1 MVAVHAGNMVP
12 FNRKLIPAV
21 SSDSADVGRM
31 FLFQDAGGQRVF
43 RIIIIDGNCS
53 LRDDRAVI
61 KARSDE
67 VDRAAC
73 DFDAGFNGLSLGMKP
88 AEARKQSRM
97 AVDDPVRECMN
108 QIFSADS
115 HVAGKA
121 DEIGLI

>member
-31 FLFQDAGGQRVF
+31 FLFQDAGGQHVL

-97 AVDDPVRECMN
+97 DVDDPVRECMN

>member
-31 FLFQDAGGQRVF
+31 FLFQDTGGQRVF

-67 VDRAAC
+67 VDRSAC

-97 AVDDPVRECMN
+97 DVDDPVRECMN